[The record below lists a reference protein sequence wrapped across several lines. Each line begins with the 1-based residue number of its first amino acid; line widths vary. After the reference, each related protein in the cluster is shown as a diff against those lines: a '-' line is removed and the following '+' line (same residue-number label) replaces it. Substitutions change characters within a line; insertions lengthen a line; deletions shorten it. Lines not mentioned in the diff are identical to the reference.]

1 MLANGHWAPTGSVM
15 QAEFPGQELGE
26 TTTLDRGDEQG
37 AQREFS
43 RPSVVGELKTNEF
56 WN

>member
-1 MLANGHWAPTGSVM
+1 MLANEHWAPTGSVM